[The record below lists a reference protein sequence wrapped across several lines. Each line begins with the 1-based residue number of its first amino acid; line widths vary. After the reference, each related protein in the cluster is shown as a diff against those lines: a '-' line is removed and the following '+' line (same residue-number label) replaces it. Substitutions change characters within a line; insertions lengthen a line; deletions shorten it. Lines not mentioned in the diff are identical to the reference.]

1 MTSDLPT
8 AVEPTYP
15 CDRCGKPRTKA
26 QGGTIFTVCD
36 DCWGA
41 LKMPTPTA
49 PTLRAALAELSLAST
64 IVLAQVDGK
73 ELLNS
78 WQSKPDTKRLLAA
91 LELARE
97 ALSQ

>member
-1 MTSDLPT
+1 MTSDLQD
-8 AVEPTYP
+8 A
-15 CDRCGKPRTKA
+15 
-26 QGGTIFTVCD
+26 TIY
-36 DCWGA
+36 
-41 LKMPTPTA
+41 PTPTRVAESPKPAA

-64 IVLAQVDGK
+64 LVLAQVDGK